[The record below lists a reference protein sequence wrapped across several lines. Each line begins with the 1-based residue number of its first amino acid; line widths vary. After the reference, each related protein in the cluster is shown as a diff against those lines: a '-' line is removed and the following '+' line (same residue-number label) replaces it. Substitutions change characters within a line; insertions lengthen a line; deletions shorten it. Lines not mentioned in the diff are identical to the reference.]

1 MAQYAIFRA
10 RKLFRGRGKNA
21 FAVCVRHLDRHKQSA
36 DISHPEYSEYNDTEL
51 YYNGKAINQIDQ
63 AIARHKEITGKNLRA
78 DASVAVEMI
87 FTYSKDA
94 PIDDDL
100 FDERVRQ
107 FVAKN
112 FPSMQLLRIDYHAD
126 ETTSHWHIVGI
137 PTTPD
142 GRISA
147 KEVLGGPATFRQHQT
162 NFAMMVQDLG
172 LQRGVSKAK
181 RKQRGE
187 NTRNVPLR
195 VWKGQMVAENKEL
208 KEKIDYLESADYRN
222 HLLAENVSKKAQK
235 VIEEVFDR

>member
-142 GRISA
+142 GRITVA
-147 KEVLGGPATFRQHQT
+147 F
-162 NFAMMVQDLG
+162 FAQKIKN
-172 LQRGVSKAK
+172 KA
-181 RKQRGE
+181 
-187 NTRNVPLR
+187 P
-195 VWKGQMVAENKEL
+195 
-208 KEKIDYLESADYRN
+208 
-222 HLLAENVSKKAQK
+222 KKAPHEQGSTTTDPK
-235 VIEEVFDR
+235 GDGRRKTERL